1 MYLRKPFSY
10 IDAPPCELRENLLKK
25 AGSLKKAMDLLRIG
39 ELDQNYKSD
48 FLPDKKEGKKAAPA
62 SAGSQLVSIGIAA
75 LWKSGKRNKKYGV
88 LLCSAL
94 SAKSR
99 VCFIIYVEQKQN

>member
-1 MYLRKPFSY
+1 M
-10 IDAPPCELRENLLKK
+10 KK
-25 AGSLKKAMDLLRIG
+25 VGSLKKAMDLLRIG

-48 FLPDKKEGKKAAPA
+48 FLPDKRGEKAAPA

-99 VCFIIYVEQKQN
+99 VCFIIYVEQKQS